1 MSVLFDKNL
10 SLIVIWFFF
19 YFNAS
24 KWKNK
29 ISLGFTFLSLL
40 AHMSRKLRQAV
51 LNIHCLSSILCLC
64 AFRIVLLLAE
74 QIWTKLGTKCSC
86 KRRIEFVFEML
97 SAGRAKFQVSRNSVS
112 ICTFNC
118 MLFFKGEQNQE
129 TIIIFF
135 KCLRVFFYITI
146 GLILIKLNLP
156 NTSMAEESLWWRG

>member
-64 AFRIVLLLAE
+64 AFQIVLLLAE

-97 SAGRAKFQVSRNSVS
+97 LLGKPNGKITFSILKIIVSRNSVP

-118 MLFFKGEQNQE
+118 M
-129 TIIIFF
+129 
-135 KCLRVFFYITI
+135 VFF
-146 GLILIKLNLP
+146 
-156 NTSMAEESLWWRG
+156 